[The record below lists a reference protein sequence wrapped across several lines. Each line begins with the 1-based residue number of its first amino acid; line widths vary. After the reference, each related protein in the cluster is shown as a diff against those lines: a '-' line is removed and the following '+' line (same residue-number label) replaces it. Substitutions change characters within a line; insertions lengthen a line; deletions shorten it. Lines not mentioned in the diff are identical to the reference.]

1 MQICHDFTLKTF
13 NPNTNDFDSEVKTV
27 WREADR
33 ITVKRL
39 KIFNTIRAICLWLLL
54 PVLLGTL
61 TCGVCIGEVSLW
73 FLFGFFG
80 GLFLLGFCIC
90 YTADMENQED
100 RIYEDFRDNN
110 FDDEKAKCAT
120 YNAEQEQIALE
131 WRKAHPFEEKIR
143 MAKTR
148 GSSVDIAEMVK
159 EYIKLQKGE

>member
-13 NPNTNDFDSEVKTV
+13 NPNTNDFDNEVRTV
-27 WREADR
+27 WREVDKA
-33 ITVKRL
+33 TQKRL
-39 KIFNTIRAICLWLLL
+39 KRFNIIRAICLWLLL

-61 TCGVCIGEVSLW
+61 TCGVCSAEISLW

-110 FDDEKAKCAT
+110 FDDAKAQCKA
-120 YNAEQEQIALE
+120 YNTEQEQIALE

-159 EYIKLQKGE
+159 EYLKLQKGE